1 MSPTSFETFASGELL
16 RMTGGRHVWPR
27 FWRTAACD
35 NGAAMPTTVVCSRCG
50 EEKPALDAAPMGGA
64 MGARVLAGVC
74 AECWAEWRQASPRV
88 INHYG
93 LVMGNPEH
101 RAQLRVAMLE
111 FLGLEEEER

>member
-1 MSPTSFETFASGELL
+1 MSPTKPGRALCL
-16 RMTGGRHVWPR
+16 RRM
-27 FWRTAACD
+27 AACD
-35 NGAAMPTTVVCSRCG
+35 NGSAMATTVVCSRCG
-50 EEKPALDAAPMGGA
+50 EEKPALDTAPMGGA
-64 MGARVLAGVC
+64 MGARVREGVC